1 MNYQKIINELK
12 SEYPYDIRM
21 CKEKYNEWIQ
31 DLLYE
36 EITSHLTK

>member
-1 MNYQKIINELK
+1 MYYKLIINELK
-12 SEYPYDIRM
+12 SQFPYDVRM

-36 EITSHLTK
+36 EITSQLTK

>member
-1 MNYQKIINELK
+1 MYYQKIIDELK
-12 SEYPYDIRM
+12 SEYPYVIRM

-36 EITSHLTK
+36 EITSKLTK

>member
-1 MNYQKIINELK
+1 MYYQKIIDELK
-12 SEYPYDIRM
+12 IQYPYDVRM

-36 EITSHLTK
+36 EITSKLTK